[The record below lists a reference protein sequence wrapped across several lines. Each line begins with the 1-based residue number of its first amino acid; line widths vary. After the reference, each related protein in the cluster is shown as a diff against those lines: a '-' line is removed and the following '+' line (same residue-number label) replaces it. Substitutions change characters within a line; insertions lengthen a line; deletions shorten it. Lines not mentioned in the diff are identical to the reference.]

1 MSQYCSSGLRNRPIT
16 VISLILIACVLM
28 LCASTAFSRFAM
40 VLDDIKHPAFE
51 MKTVLLHFV
60 SGSDETGEIEIVI
73 GEFKAQDYIW
83 KNIRLSCSDFQY
95 GRTTMQCEKGY
106 VRIPEFIAFPVALHV
121 FFDAQTLIIKGF
133 PAKNESWEVALEWN
147 NTSWQGIVTIH
158 NISLDSIAKWFPDQE
173 KTPIPGNGRVSGN
186 VSFSGDGVDLRSAA
200 MDLSVEELAFSDR
213 DGLHAGENINLS
225 LKGGINRTPHQ
236 SRWHWHGDV
245 YWQQGEVF
253 WQPIY
258 MVGSDHYLNLQGIF
272 DGETI
277 RLMESTVKLNG
288 LGIFHFTGI
297 FNLLRK
303 QLSTFELKADGVR
316 LAALYEQLLQPFLR
330 NTALAEIQLTGNVD
344 WLVRMEDGV
353 VQSLQIDLDEVNIE
367 DARNRFAFHRINA
380 HIPWLFEGATVAD
393 ISILSGHV
401 LSIPLGAVRVPLEL
415 NQFDIFLPQVTLPV
429 LDGHLKLENFGAKY
443 TEDGWRWKFNGG
455 LSPISMEALTSAL
468 QTQPM
473 RGTLSGYIPEVSF
486 DGNTV
491 SVNGVLQ
498 LSVFDGSVVMHNLKL
513 IEPMGLA
520 PHLMTDIAMRNLD
533 LELLT
538 GTFSFGKVEGR
549 VDIDVLN
556 LELANW
562 VPVHFDAHLFSS
574 PGSYSRRISQA
585 AIENI
590 SALGGKGAV
599 AAIQRSFLRFF
610 EEFRYA
616 EIGWRC
622 KLRLDICYMGGI
634 DSESESRYTL
644 IQGGGIPAITV
655 IGYNREVGWQ
665 ELISRLQ
672 RITSE
677 NEPIIQ

>member
-1 MSQYCSSGLRNRPIT
+1 
-16 VISLILIACVLM
+16 M
-28 LCASTAFSRFAM
+28 LCASAAFPRLALIF
-40 VLDDIKHPAFE
+40 DDIKHPAFE
-51 MKTVLLHFV
+51 VKSVLSRFV
-60 SGSDETGEIEIVI
+60 SGGDKAGEIEIVI
-73 GEFKAQDYIW
+73 GELKVQDYVW
-83 KNIRLSCSDFQY
+83 KNIRLSCGTFQY
-95 GRTTMQCEKGY
+95 GRTAMQCEDGY
-106 VRIPEFIAFPVALHV
+106 VRIPEFIAFPVAFHV
-121 FFDAQTLIIKGF
+121 FFDAQTLTIKGF
-133 PAKNESWEVALEWN
+133 PAKNESWEVALQWN
-147 NTSWQGIVTIH
+147 NISWQGVVTIH
-158 NISLDSIAKWFPDQE
+158 DISLDSIAKWLPDQE
-173 KTPIPGNGRVSGN
+173 KVPMPGDGRVSGN
-186 VSFSGDGVDLRSAA
+186 VSFSGNGADLRTAA
-200 MDLSVEELAFSDR
+200 MDLSIEKLAFSDR
-213 DGLHAGENINLS
+213 GGLHAGDNISLL
-225 LKGGINRTPHQ
+225 LKGGINRAPHQ
-236 SRWHWHGDV
+236 SRWHWHSDV

-258 MVGSDHYLNLQGIF
+258 MAGSDHYLNLQGIF

-277 RLMESTVKLNG
+277 RLMESAVKLNG
-288 LGIFHFTGI
+288 LGVFDFSGI
-297 FNLLRK
+297 LDLSSK
-303 QLSTFELKADGVR
+303 QLSTLELKADGVR
-316 LAALYEQLLQPFLR
+316 LSALYEQLLQPFLR
-330 NTALAEIQLTGNVD
+330 NTAFAEIQLTGDVD
-344 WLVRMEDGV
+344 WLVRVEDGV
-353 VQSLQIDLDEVNIE
+353 VQSLQIDFDEVSIV
-367 DARNRFAFHRINA
+367 DARNRFAFYRINA

-393 ISILSGHV
+393 ISFLSGHV
-401 LSIPLGAVRVPLEL
+401 LSIPLGEVRVPLEL

-455 LSPISMEALTSAL
+455 LTPISMEALTNVL

-473 RGTLSGYIPEVSF
+473 HGTLSGYIPEVNF

-498 LSVFDGSVVMHNLKL
+498 LSVFDGSIVMHNLKL

-520 PHLMTDIAMRNLD
+520 PHLMADIAMRNLD

-549 VDIDVLN
+549 VDIDVQN

-574 PGSYSRRISQA
+574 SGSYSRRISQA

-599 AAIQRSFLRFF
+599 AAIQRSILRFF

-622 KLRLDICYMGGI
+622 KLRLNICYMGGI
-634 DSESESRYTL
+634 DAEPESRYTL
-644 IQGGGIPAITV
+644 IQGGGVPAITV